1 MKRLFFRV
9 FAAARHLLGVEGKL
23 GRALR
28 GVWESRHVPAYR
40 RRGCGSH
47 RPVVVADIL
56 IGIVGQDRREAVI
69 RSVQPVVIGFVD
81 VYPAVRQSSQG
92 GRLSSDT
99 FNALLASL
107 DSNQSSAS
115 MTRAD
120 ALKDLF
126 AQIDGNGDGSI
137 SKAEFEDKLGAG
149 GTNTA
154 AADNVF
160 AKLDTD
166 GDGSVSPNELA
177 AALKPK
183 SGGHHHAHGAGGK
196 SGSGGDD
203 ALMQALSGASST
215 SATNS
220 DGSTTTTLT
229 YADGT
234 KITMTSPAASSGGS
248 TNAGAAS
255 SATSSYNLVEQLIQK
270 QAQALT
276 TAAQQSVS
284 LKV

>member
-1 MKRLFFRV
+1 MFLPIG
-9 FAAARHLLGVEGKL
+9 AAAVGAIDLLSSLTSSLGSSAKTGVKQSSDPFSL
-23 GRALR
+23 L
-28 GVWESRHVPAYR
+28 SS
-40 RRGCGSH
+40 GS
-47 RPVVVADIL
+47 
-56 IGIVGQDRREAVI
+56 
-69 RSVQPVVIGFVD
+69 STSTQPSGN
-81 VYPAVRQSSQG
+81 SSQG

-107 DSNQSSAS
+107 DSNQSSTP

-126 AQIDGNGDGSI
+126 ARIDGNGDGSI

-255 SATSSYNLVEQLIQK
+255 SATSSYNLVEQLVQK

>member
-1 MKRLFFRV
+1 MFLPIG
-9 FAAARHLLGVEGKL
+9 AAAAGAIDLLSSL
-23 GRALR
+23 TSA
-28 GVWESRHVPAYR
+28 S
-40 RRGCGSH
+40 GS
-47 RPVVVADIL
+47 AAKT
-56 IGIVGQDRREAVI
+56 G
-69 RSVQPVVIGFVD
+69 
-81 VYPAVRQSSQG
+81 VRQSSDPFSLLSSGSSTSTRTSGNSSQS

-107 DSNQSSAS
+107 DAS
-115 MTRAD
+115 QPPTTMTRAD

-137 SKAEFEDKLGAG
+137 SKTEFEDKLGAG

-154 AADNVF
+154 AADSVF

-166 GDGSVSPNELA
+166 GDGAVSPNELA

-183 SGGHHHAHGAGGK
+183 GGGHHHAHGAGGK
-196 SGSGGDD
+196 SGGGGDD
-203 ALMQALSGASST
+203 ALMQALSGARST
-215 SATNS
+215 STTNS

-234 KITMTSPAASSGGS
+234 KITMTSQAGGGS

>member
-1 MKRLFFRV
+1 MFLPIG
-9 FAAARHLLGVEGKL
+9 AAAVGAIDLLSSLTSSLGSSTKTGVKQSADPFSL
-23 GRALR
+23 L
-28 GVWESRHVPAYR
+28 SS
-40 RRGCGSH
+40 GSSTST
-47 RPVVVADIL
+47 RPS
-56 IGIVGQDRREAVI
+56 GG
-69 RSVQPVVIGFVD
+69 
-81 VYPAVRQSSQG
+81 SSQG
-92 GRLSSDT
+92 GRLSPDT

-107 DSNQSSAS
+107 DPSQPATT
-115 MTRAD
+115 MTRSD

-154 AADNVF
+154 AAENVF
-160 AKLDTD
+160 TKLDTD

-183 SGGHHHAHGAGGK
+183 GGGHHHAHGAGGK

-215 SATNS
+215 STTNS
-220 DGSTTTTLT
+220 DGSVTTTLT
-229 YADGT
+229 YSDGT
-234 KITMTSPAASSGGS
+234 KITMTAPAASSAGS
-248 TNAGAAS
+248 SNAGAAS
-255 SATSSYNLVEQLIQK
+255 SAASSYNLVEQLIQK
-270 QAQALT
+270 QTQALA

-284 LKV
+284 VKV